1 MYTRILLISYILK
14 EYTQT
19 LKAYFESLLISK
31 RIVNIYLKVY
41 TLSLKSSSPGQF
53 LGRSN

>member
-1 MYTRILLISYILK
+1 MYTRILLISYLLK

-41 TLSLKSSSPGQF
+41 TPSF
-53 LGRSN
+53 L